1 MKFLIIGGGFAGYLA
16 HKVFS
21 DYNPL
26 VFEAS
31 DEAYIFKNHKAV
43 LRFKD
48 LKITR
53 FFYTD
58 LELIKVY
65 KQILY
70 KDQLYRSS
78 NIMFN
83 NLYSRKLYGCIG
95 MRSLNTLGL
104 CERIILKDKDKIR
117 IPAESLYYNHKAIS
131 IKPGKITFED
141 SIGNKTEQYYDIC
154 ISTIPLPKMLELCRR
169 VSTLGTYT
177 RSAPIYITRYKLNL
191 PSTVHQTIYVPE
203 FEYRTY
209 RMTIERDNLI
219 IEAHEMQADETE
231 INYLIKFF
239 GINPHNLCS
248 NPEEHKMENGK
259 IECLDDLA
267 RKKYIM
273 KLTQDFS
280 IYSFGRYGIWK
291 PIRSEDMIS
300 DLERLKYLISNE
312 IIRRG
317 L

>member
-1 MKFLIIGGGFAGYLA
+1 MKLLIIGGGFAGYLA

-31 DEAYIFKNHKAV
+31 EEAHIFKNHKAV

-48 LKITR
+48 PKITR

-58 LELIKVY
+58 LELIQVY

-70 KDQLYRSS
+70 KEQLYSNS
-78 NIMFN
+78 NIIFN

-95 MRSLNTLGL
+95 MRSLNNLGL
-104 CERIILKDKDKIR
+104 CERIVLKDKDKIR
-117 IPAESLYYNHKAIS
+117 IPAESLFYNHKAID
-131 IKPGKITFED
+131 IKPGKITFECGT
-141 SIGNKTEQYYDIC
+141 SFNYDIC
-154 ISTIPLPKMLELCRR
+154 ISTIPLPKMLELCRI
-169 VSTLGTYT
+169 VSILGTYT
-177 RSAPIYITRYKLNL
+177 RSAPIYITRYKLNF

-203 FEYRTY
+203 FEYKTY
-209 RMTIERDNLI
+209 RMTIERNDLI

-231 INYLIKFF
+231 INHLIKFF
-239 GINPHNLCS
+239 GISYHDLCPNPK
-248 NPEEHKMENGK
+248 EYKMENGK

-291 PIRSEDMIS
+291 PIRSEDMMS
-300 DLERLKYLISNE
+300 DLEKLKYLISNE
-312 IIRRG
+312 TIRRG

>member
-1 MKFLIIGGGFAGYLA
+1 VKLLIIGGGFAGYLA

-31 DEAYIFKNHKAV
+31 EEAHIFKNHKAV

-48 LKITR
+48 PKITR

-58 LELIKVY
+58 LKLIQVY

-70 KDQLYRSS
+70 KEQLYSNS

-95 MRSLNTLGL
+95 TRSLNTLGL
-104 CERIILKDKDKIR
+104 CERIVLKDKDKIK
-117 IPAESLYYNHKAIS
+117 IPAESLFYNHKAIS
-131 IKPGKITFED
+131 IKPGKITFECET
-141 SIGNKTEQYYDIC
+141 SFGYDIC
-154 ISTIPLPKMLELCRR
+154 ISTIPLPKMLELCGI
-169 VSTLGTYT
+169 VSTLGAYT
-177 RSAPIYITRYKLNL
+177 RSAPIYITRYKLNF

-231 INYLIKFF
+231 INYLVKFF
-239 GINPHNLCS
+239 GISPHNLCP

-312 IIRRG
+312 TIRRG

>member
-1 MKFLIIGGGFAGYLA
+1 MKLLIIGGGFAGYLA

-31 DEAYIFKNHKAV
+31 EEAHIFKNHKAV

-48 LKITR
+48 PKITR

-58 LELIKVY
+58 LKLIQVY

-70 KDQLYRSS
+70 KEQLYSNS

-95 MRSLNTLGL
+95 TRSLNTLGL
-104 CERIILKDKDKIR
+104 CERIVLKDKDKIK
-117 IPAESLYYNHKAIS
+117 IPAESLFYNHKAIS
-131 IKPGKITFED
+131 IKPGKITFECET
-141 SIGNKTEQYYDIC
+141 SFGYDIC
-154 ISTIPLPKMLELCRR
+154 ISTIPLPKMLELCGI
-169 VSTLGTYT
+169 VSTLGAYT
-177 RSAPIYITRYKLNL
+177 RSAPIYITRYKLNF

-231 INYLIKFF
+231 INYLVKFF
-239 GINPHNLCS
+239 GISPHNLCP

-312 IIRRG
+312 TIRRG